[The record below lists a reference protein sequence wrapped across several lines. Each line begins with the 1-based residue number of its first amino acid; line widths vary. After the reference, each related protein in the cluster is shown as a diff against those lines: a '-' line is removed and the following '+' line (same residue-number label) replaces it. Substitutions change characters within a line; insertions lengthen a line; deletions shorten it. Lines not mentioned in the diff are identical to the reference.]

1 MDESWGYY
9 AKWNKADRKRQILH
23 DLTYMGN
30 LKQNKTKGGRGKV
43 MGKGSQRVQTSSY
56 KMNKFCNKQNMIL
69 LFSLSVMS
77 DCLQPHEL

>member
-1 MDESWGYY
+1 
-9 AKWNKADRKRQILH
+9 
-23 DLTYMGN
+23 
-30 LKQNKTKGGRGKV
+30 